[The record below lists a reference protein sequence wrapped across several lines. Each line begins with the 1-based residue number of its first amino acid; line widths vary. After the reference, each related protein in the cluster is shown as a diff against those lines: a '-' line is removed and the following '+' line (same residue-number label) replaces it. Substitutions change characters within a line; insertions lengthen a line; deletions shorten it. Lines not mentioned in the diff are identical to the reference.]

1 MRTPHQS
8 IRTVD
13 DNQLLKDCRRVYQG
27 LAAICCVLIVVC
39 VTVQFGDTVA
49 RWV

>member
-1 MRTPHQS
+1 MRTPLQS

-13 DNQLLKDCRRVYQG
+13 DNQLLKDCRRVHQG

-39 VTVQFGDTVA
+39 VTVQFSEVLA
-49 RWV
+49 RAV